1 MIVFDYRNLE
11 IAMKSKLETLAE
23 IEGMDVMEMLEHAT
37 FDSVAPGICANCDY
51 TCEVEPD
58 QRKGYCEV
66 CDTQTVS
73 SCLILAG
80 VI

>member
-1 MIVFDYRNLE
+1 
-11 IAMKSKLETLAE
+11 MKLSKLETLAE
-23 IEGMDVMEMLEHAT
+23 IEGFDDVQDLLEANVI
-37 FDSVAPGICANCDY
+37 DSVVPGICCNAGCDY

-58 QRKGYCEV
+58 QDNGWCEV
-66 CDTQTVS
+66 CGRGGVK